1 MAPEEP
7 RSGRREI
14 NLADPG
20 GVPPAPRSL
29 RWVFVVL
36 AVMLV
41 AGAAAGGFLLRQPI
55 AGGLRTV
62 GGWTGDAAGS
72 VWDQWSDWGT
82 SLQDRAAAIPE
93 PPPPTTVPPVEPVA
107 SRSVLLTVGD
117 GVGAA
122 AFALMVQPPVG
133 DRELVMIPQTLLVQV
148 PGFGEFSMAESLAF
162 GGPALARLA
171 LANEM
176 GIRIDDLVA
185 VPTGGLTALAEDLVV
200 DVPVELFVEEPDG
213 SRRLI
218 ASGTQRLS
226 IDLVELLLVEQGTGD
241 QFDWLRRQEAVWEGI
256 GALVVEDPGAAV
268 RLMAT
273 AADPTGSAGLLT
285 AIAADPLIGTP
296 PLDRVAMGGSRE
308 ALVLAT
314 DRIDGYLEEHLGHLH
329 LREGRRP
336 RVEILNGNGMAGS
349 TLQAAEA
356 LIAEGFYVFRSGN
369 ADRFDY
375 AASQVIAQGED
386 AVEAAREVGAILGVA
401 DLLLEARAP
410 SGVVDVSIIV
420 GTDLARRE
428 G

>member
-1 MAPEEP
+1 
-7 RSGRREI
+7 
-14 NLADPG
+14 
-20 GVPPAPRSL
+20 
-29 RWVFVVL
+29 VL
-36 AVMLV
+36 AAVSI
-41 AGAAAGGFLLRQPI
+41 AGLAAGGFALRSPI
-55 AGGLRTV
+55 GEGLRAAS
-62 GGWTGDAAGS
+62 GWTGDAAEY
-72 VWDQWSDWGT
+72 VWDHWSGWST
-82 SLQDRAAAIPE
+82 SLQERAAAIPE
-93 PPPPTTVPPVEPVA
+93 PPPPTTVPPVEPVD
-107 SRSVLLTVGD
+107 SLSVLVAIGEGD
-117 GVGAA
+117 GDA
-122 AFALMVQPPVG
+122 AFALLVQPPVG

-148 PGFGEFSMAESLAF
+148 PGFGEFSMAEALAF
-162 GGPALARLA
+162 GGPDLARLA

-185 VPTGGLTALAEDLVV
+185 VPAGGLSAVADGMVV

-218 ASGTQRLS
+218 ASGAQRLS

-256 GALVVEDPGAAV
+256 GAFVVDDPGAATRV
-268 RLMAT
+268 MST
-273 AADPTGSAGLLT
+273 GTDPAAAAGLLS
-285 AIAADPLIGTP
+285 AIAANPLIGAP
-296 PLDRVAMGGSRE
+296 PLDRVAMGGSRD

-314 DRIDGYLEEHLGHLH
+314 DRIDGYLGERLGHLL

-336 RVEILNGNGMAGS
+336 RVEILNGNGSAGS
-349 TLQAAEA
+349 AHHVAEV
-356 LIAEGFYVFRSGN
+356 LISEGFYVFRSGN

-386 AVEAAREVGAILGVA
+386 AAASAREVGAILGVA
-401 DLLLEARAP
+401 DVLLEAQAP

>member
-1 MAPEEP
+1 
-7 RSGRREI
+7 
-14 NLADPG
+14 
-20 GVPPAPRSL
+20 
-29 RWVFVVL
+29 
-36 AVMLV
+36 MLV

-55 AGGLRTV
+55 AGGFRAA
-62 GGWTGDAAGS
+62 GDWTGGAAGS
-72 VWDQWSDWGT
+72 VWDLWSEWGT

-93 PPPPTTVPPVEPVA
+93 PPPPTTVPPAEPVA
-107 SRSVLLTVGD
+107 SRSVLVTVGD

-122 AFALMVQPPVG
+122 AFALLVQPPVG

-148 PGFGEFSMAESLAF
+148 PGFGEFSMAEALAF
-162 GGPALARLA
+162 GGPDLARLA

-185 VPTGGLTALAEDLVV
+185 VPGGGLAVLAEDLVV

-256 GALVVEDPGAAV
+256 GAFVVEDSGAAV

-273 AADPTGSAGLLT
+273 GADPTGSAGLRT

-296 PLDRVAMGGSRE
+296 PLDRVAMGGSRD

-314 DRIDGYLEEHLGHLH
+314 DRIDGYLEERLGHLH

-336 RVEILNGNGMAGS
+336 RVEILNGNGTAGS
-349 TLQAAEA
+349 SLPVAEA
-356 LIAEGFYVFRSGN
+356 LIGEGFYVFRSGN

-401 DLLLEARAP
+401 DLLLEAQAP